1 MKTLE
6 QAKECLE
13 EWFHDGAVGNIIFYH
28 SPGSGFVDVL
38 VERVVKCR
46 EMPPD
51 VNEAFCSFMD
61 RLGVERGEVFR
72 NKEGRPDRI
81 KVTRS
86 IE

>member
-6 QAKECLE
+6 QAKKCLE
-13 EWFHDGAVGNIIFYH
+13 DWFNDGAVGNIIFYH
-28 SPGSGFVDVL
+28 SPGSGFVEVL

-46 EMPPD
+46 EMD
-51 VNEAFCSFMD
+51 GVVKRAFEMFMD
-61 RLGVERGEVFR
+61 ELGVERGEVFR
-72 NKEGRPDRI
+72 NKEGKPDRI